1 MNEIKD
7 YSKQCIYKSH
17 EIKRISL
24 EMVFLGSSDLFWSGI
39 VLRESITRSTSI
51 PLSCGIYLKSRSAKI
66 GHLPRTSIILR
77 FV

>member
-39 VLRESITRSTSI
+39 VLR
-51 PLSCGIYLKSRSAKI
+51 
-66 GHLPRTSIILR
+66 
-77 FV
+77 